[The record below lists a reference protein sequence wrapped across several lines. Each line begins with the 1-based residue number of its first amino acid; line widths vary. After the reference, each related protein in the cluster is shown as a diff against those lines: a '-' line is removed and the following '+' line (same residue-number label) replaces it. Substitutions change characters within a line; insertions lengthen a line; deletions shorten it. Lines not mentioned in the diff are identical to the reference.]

1 MKAAIV
7 TGSGG
12 PEVLKV
18 QDVTEPRASKGEV
31 RVRVMATAVNR
42 ADVIQR
48 KGGYPAPPGVPSNIL
63 GLEYAGVITDVG
75 EDVSWFEPGDRVFG
89 LVGGGSYAQFIVT
102 HHRTIAKIP
111 DNLSFEQAAACPEAF
126 VTAYDAMV
134 SQANLKSGE
143 WVLIHAAGS
152 GVGTAAVQICRA
164 IGARSVGTSRT
175 KDKIDRAM
183 ELGLH
188 RGIVIEKGDFSDEVK
203 TIVGDQGVDVVL
215 ELIGGNYVVEDL
227 ECVANQGR
235 IILVGLLAG
244 AKAELSLQRILS
256 KRVMIKGTTLRARP
270 LEEKIVAA
278 QLLSKQIAPL
288 LENGELK
295 PIIDKVFD
303 LDDVVEAHRYVEQ
316 NDSFGKVV
324 LNLED

>member
-18 QDVTEPRASKGEV
+18 QEVPEPQASKGEV

-42 ADVIQR
+42 ADVVQR

-63 GLEYAGVITDVG
+63 GLEYAGVITDIG
-75 EDVSWFEPGDRVFG
+75 EDVVGFEPGDRVFG
-89 LVGGGSYAQFIVT
+89 LVGGGSYAQFIVA
-102 HHRTIAKIP
+102 HHRTIARIP
-111 DNLSFEQAAACPEAF
+111 ENLSFEQAAACPEAF

-152 GVGTAAVQICRA
+152 GVGTAAVQICKA
-164 IGARSVGTSRT
+164 LGARSVGTTRT
-175 KDKIDRAM
+175 KDKIERAA

-188 RGIVIEKGDFSDEVK
+188 RGIVVEKGDFSDEVK

-215 ELIGGNYVVEDL
+215 ELVGGNYLVEDL
-227 ECVANQGR
+227 ECIATQGR

-256 KRVMIKGTTLRARP
+256 KRVTIKGTTLRARP

-278 QLLSKQIAPL
+278 QLLDKQIAPL
-288 LENGELK
+288 LANGQLK

-303 LDDVVEAHRYVEQ
+303 LHDVVKAHQYVEK